1 MSQPDSKKDIKK
13 AVEILKNGGIIVY
26 PTETVYG
33 IGCDPLDM
41 EAYDRV
47 QRLKKRMEY
56 KPMLLLAY
64 SLNHV
69 EEMAGSLSE
78 IPRKLAEKF
87 WPGPLTIIIKPRKNF
102 PEYLLGPSHGAAF
115 RVSSHPVAAS
125 LAKEFGRPIIS
136 TSANIT
142 GQAPMVTYEKALN
155 TFENIVDI
163 VIGTHE
169 ILTGKPSTVV
179 DLTSGHFSL
188 VRKGNITL
196 SQLKKEL

>member
-125 LAKEFGRPIIS
+125 LAKEFRRPIIS

>member
-64 SLNHV
+64 SLNQV
-69 EEMAGSLSE
+69 EGMAGSLSE

-102 PEYLLGPSHGAAF
+102 PEYLLGPSHGVAF

-163 VIGTHE
+163 VIVTHE
-169 ILTGKPSTVV
+169 KLTGKPSTVV

-188 VRKGNITL
+188 VRKGSITL